1 MYFAALL
8 GSLILSWFVSKY
20 FSGNG
25 KQNLNGAPANAQAYI
40 IVGSGTHNQ
49 CAWPKLYA
57 VFPGGWNGGGGLVHI
72 YNRSFHRQ
80 AADWYV
86 FTYYQS
92 HGCWP
97 VGQHSFN
104 VRYSKDGTAPVRTPI
119 GDCSGV
125 RRLTIKF
132 VKVSEEDR
140 ADYEGSDL
148 RYEIKTLFL
157 QASTHVGF

>member
-1 MYFAALL
+1 MYVAALL

-20 FSGNG
+20 FSGYG
-25 KQNLNGAPANAQAYI
+25 KQGLNGSPSNAQASI
-40 IVGSGTHNQ
+40 SIGSGTHNQ
-49 CAWPKLYA
+49 RVWPKLFA

-72 YNRSFHRQ
+72 YNLSFHRQ

-86 FTYYQS
+86 STYYKS
-92 HGCWP
+92 HGCRP

-119 GDCSGV
+119 GDSSGV

-132 VKVSEEDR
+132 VMVSEEDR
-140 ADYEGSDL
+140 ADYEGNDL
-148 RYEIKTLFL
+148 RYEVKT
-157 QASTHVGF
+157 

>member
-25 KQNLNGAPANAQAYI
+25 KQNLNGAPANAQASI

-72 YNRSFHRQ
+72 YNREFYRQ

-86 FTYYQS
+86 AEFYKS
-92 HGCWP
+92 HGCKP
-97 VGQHSFN
+97 IGEHSFE
-104 VRYSKDGTAPVRTPI
+104 VHYSRDGSAPVRTPI
-119 GDCSGV
+119 GNGSGE
-125 RRLTIKF
+125 RQLTIRF
-132 VKVSEEDR
+132 VMVPEENQ
-140 ADYEGSDL
+140 ADYEGTDL
-148 RYEIKTLFL
+148 RYAVKT
-157 QASTHVGF
+157 